1 MNKNMEKILRSV
13 KRSLDRVGVTIRDY
27 KSEVDCIHL
36 VTNKGH
42 VRIFW
47 DGDVTASFALA

>member
-1 MNKNMEKILRSV
+1 MSKNMEKILRSV
-13 KRSLDRVGVTIRDY
+13 KRSLDRLGVTIRDY

-36 VTNKGH
+36 VTNRGH

-47 DGDVTASFALA
+47 NGDITTSFVAK

>member
-1 MNKNMEKILRSV
+1 MSKQTEKILRSV
-13 KRSLDRVGVTIRDY
+13 KRSLDRVGATIRDY

-42 VRIFW
+42 VRIYW
-47 DGDVTASFALA
+47 DGDVTANFALA